1 MHSFLNQMS
10 FCIFLPIRHCPT
22 RGEELWIY
30 ECALDG
36 GSLHFASHAHP
47 PVSSQVDSRVH
58 VGIWALICCQQSAL
72 RFTQSVCTKTYW
84 NHPRL
89 ILFFWLHPTS
99 STTFRSLSKSSSWVM
114 HKQTQGESFLP
125 PDARNLLVA
134 TCFVRYL
141 KKREKENDQR
151 VSPGSW
157 NWHTVH
163 NLTDIKFR
171 FVSLCH
177 TLCLEKDQVKQPT
190 CMSECCYS
198 PSVWDAGEVSEL
210 PKHFPYKFDSNCVA
224 WSLQKINMKTLWIG
238 SLLDLSFQTM
248 LQV

>member
-1 MHSFLNQMS
+1 MWAFERSF
-10 FCIFLPIRHCPT
+10 
-22 RGEELWIY
+22 
-30 ECALDG
+30 A
-36 GSLHFASHAHP
+36 
-47 PVSSQVDSRVH
+47 VSSLLWGSHKVFVQRPT
-58 VGIWALICCQQSAL
+58 GIIRGWSIFFGSIPPPAPPSAL
-72 RFTQSVCTKTYW
+72 CPNPLPGWCVSKHRVKVSCRQM
-84 NHPRL
+84 PG
-89 ILFFWLHPTS
+89 TS
-99 STTFRSLSKSSSWVM
+99 LLQLV
-114 HKQTQGESFLP
+114 SFGI
-125 PDARNLLVA
+125 
-134 TCFVRYL
+134 

-171 FVSLCH
+171 FVSLCHTH

-224 WSLQKINMKTLWIG
+224 WSLQKINMKTSWIG

>member
-1 MHSFLNQMS
+1 MNLWMCSRWRLTTLRKP
-10 FCIFLPIRHCPT
+10 CTPT
-22 RGEELWIY
+22 SIITSRFSSTCGHL
-30 ECALDG
+30 
-36 GSLHFASHAHP
+36 SAHLLSA
-47 PVSSQVDSRVH
+47 VCFEVHTKCLYKDLLESSEVD
-58 VGIWALICCQQSAL
+58 
-72 RFTQSVCTKTYW
+72 
-84 NHPRL
+84 P
-89 ILFFWLHPTS
+89 FFWLHPTS

-125 PDARNLLVA
+125 PEGARNLLVA

-141 KKREKENDQR
+141 RKREKENDQR

-171 FVSLCH
+171 FVSLCHTH

-210 PKHFPYKFDSNCVA
+210 PKHFPYKFDSNCQCGLVTSENKYENVVNRITFGPIFPNHA
-224 WSLQKINMKTLWIG
+224 TGIMYFS
-238 SLLDLSFQTM
+238 
-248 LQV
+248 